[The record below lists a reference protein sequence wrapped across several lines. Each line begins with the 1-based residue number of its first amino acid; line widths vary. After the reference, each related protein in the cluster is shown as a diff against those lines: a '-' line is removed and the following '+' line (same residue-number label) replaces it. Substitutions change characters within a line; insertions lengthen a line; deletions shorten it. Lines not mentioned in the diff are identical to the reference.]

1 MKTTNKILAMIAA
14 GFMLLSVVS
23 CKKSFYTDANKNPNA
38 PASVPS
44 GDLLSTVEVGL
55 AYTQGGA
62 SSQFTCLF
70 TQQCVGNQR
79 QSASYYS
86 YIITPADPEY
96 LWDQMY
102 TYVMENDYTLMNQA
116 KSMGQNE
123 YYGIANII
131 MAYSIQVNVDYWG
144 KMPYSTALQGAANL
158 QPTYDNDQTLYATAL
173 QLLNTGITYLNNPS
187 KGTQYPT
194 SDDVIYGGNAIQW
207 IQFANAIKARL
218 FIHQCKH
225 GNPAYEDSAIACVNN
240 TNALTGSYTNAEVYF
255 GSAATNNGP
264 WFQFNNQRVGYIAF
278 TGSTLIDS
286 MQAMNDPRDSIY
298 VNFGNGSLGNF
309 YGLGTSPVEFIT
321 AEELDLIA
329 AEANER
335 LTNPAAAQTAYTAAL
350 NASMTKLN
358 VPATE
363 AATYIVAQGTLPVTQ
378 AAALHQIGV
387 QAWIAL
393 YLNPEAW
400 TTWRRLNAPVL
411 SPIAGTEIIRR
422 MIYPNSEVTLNPNC
436 PPGVTIFQPQIFW
449 DN

>member
-1 MKTTNKILAMIAA
+1 
-14 GFMLLSVVS
+14 
-23 CKKSFYTDANKNPNA
+23 
-38 PASVPS
+38 
-44 GDLLSTVEVGL
+44 
-55 AYTQGGA
+55 
-62 SSQFTCLF
+62 
-70 TQQCVGNQR
+70 
-79 QSASYYS
+79 
-86 YIITPADPEY
+86 
-96 LWDQMY
+96 
-102 TYVMENDYTLMNQA
+102 
-116 KSMGQNE
+116 
-123 YYGIANII
+123 
-131 MAYSIQVNVDYWG
+131 
-144 KMPYSTALQGAANL
+144 MPYSTALQGAANL

-335 LTNPAAAQTAYTAAL
+335 LTNPAA
-350 NASMTKLN
+350 
-358 VPATE
+358 
-363 AATYIVAQGTLPVTQ
+363 
-378 AAALHQIGV
+378 V